1 MSVDLVVFCFSAVD
15 GFHVKRVTQ
24 NEGYV
29 VFGAQ
34 ICEPVPRK
42 DALHRNRDVFSV
54 RGNRLKES
62 LWTAGHVS
70 VRENLALGV
79 QDTDLHRSGVQI
91 DSAVVSVLLSIEF
104 HIEVSSFKSVFGK
117 HEHTRGTLKEG
128 ASMSITCVE
137 KDAVRASHPKR

>member
-79 QDTDLHRSGVQI
+79 QDTDVHRSGVQI

-104 HIEVSSFKSVFGK
+104 HIEVSSFIVFGNTSIPK
-117 HEHTRGTLKEG
+117 STLRRG